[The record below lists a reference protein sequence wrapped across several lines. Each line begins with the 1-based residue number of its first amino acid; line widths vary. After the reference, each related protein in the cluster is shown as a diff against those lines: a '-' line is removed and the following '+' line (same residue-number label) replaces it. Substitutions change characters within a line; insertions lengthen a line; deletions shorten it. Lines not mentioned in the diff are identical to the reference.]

1 MPIRKHWVRRH
12 WKLGAVAVSCAA
24 IGAGA
29 SAIAN
34 AGASTSTGS
43 SSGSNGSTAAVK
55 RSHRAGGK
63 RRTLLRRAVN
73 GNLVIA
79 TRRGYATVK
88 FDRGT
93 VKSVSGQQLTLAEGR
108 ANKTP
113 YKTVT
118 ITIPSSARVRDDRHE
133 GTLADVKPGQRATV
147 VRAPQRTVVVAHTPR
162 TP

>member
-1 MPIRKHWVRRH
+1 MSIHKH

-29 SAIAN
+29 SAIAS
-34 AGASTSTGS
+34 AGASTSGSSS
-43 SSGSNGSTAAVK
+43 SSGSSAAAK
-55 RSHRAGGK
+55 HPRAHGG
-63 RRTLLRRAVN
+63 RRALLRRAVD

-79 TRRGYATVK
+79 TKGGYATVK

-108 ANKTP
+108 ARQAP

-118 ITIPSSARVRDDRHE
+118 LTIPTSARVRDDRHQA
-133 GTLADVKPGQRATV
+133 TLADVKSGQRATV
-147 VRAPQRTVVVAHTPR
+147 IQAPKRTVVIARTPR

>member
-1 MPIRKHWVRRH
+1 MSIRKH

-34 AGASTSTGS
+34 AGASTSSAS
-43 SSGSNGSTAAVK
+43 SSNGSSAAAKSATAK
-55 RSHRAGGK
+55 HSQRAYTK

-73 GNLVIA
+73 GNLVVA
-79 TRRGYATVK
+79 TKSGYATVK

-108 ANKTP
+108 AKRAP
-113 YKTVT
+113 YKNVT
-118 ITIPSSARVRDDRHE
+118 LTIPSSARVRDDRHQA
-133 GTLADVKPGQRATV
+133 TLADVKPGQRAMV
-147 VRAPQRTVVVAHTPR
+147 IQAPKRTVVIARTPR
-162 TP
+162 TL